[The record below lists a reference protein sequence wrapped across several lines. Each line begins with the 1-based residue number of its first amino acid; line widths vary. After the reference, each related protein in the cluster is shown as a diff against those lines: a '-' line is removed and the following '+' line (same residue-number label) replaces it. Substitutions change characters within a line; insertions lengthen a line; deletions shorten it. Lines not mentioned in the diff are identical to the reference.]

1 MKVQKISN
9 RIVEDKEYY
18 KYILII
24 PSEAIKKLKWDGAEL
39 QYSIDDKK
47 LILERKK

>member
-9 RIVEDKEYY
+9 RIIEYY

-24 PSEAIKKLKWDGAEL
+24 PSEAIKRLKWDGAEL
-39 QYSIDDKK
+39 QYSIDGKK